1 MTTVGER
8 SSTSA
13 DVGGPAVEAPAHL
26 RRDWTLAVALGELV
40 GFVPPAVTGA
50 TLAALGAPD
59 IALVVGLTV
68 AGAVEGLSVGVAQAT
83 VLRRTLPEVDRRRWV
98 RATALGAAF
107 AWFVGMGGG
116 ALMGSSVAPPLLL
129 LVVMVPAWTA
139 ALLAMGFLQWRVL
152 RETVPHS
159 GRWVPVNAGAWLL
172 GVMIVVVALSAA
184 PNSWPGAVHA
194 VIGVVAAVAMGLTV
208 GALTARTLT
217 RLLAVP
223 PRSVNSGGSDG
234 RPGGN
239 TCHP

>member
-1 MTTVGER
+1 MTTTDR
-8 SSTSA
+8 SGADPTSPEGGA
-13 DVGGPAVEAPAHL
+13 DQGGQARAVHL

-50 TLAALGAPD
+50 TLATLGAPD
-59 IALVVGLTV
+59 VALVLGLTL
-68 AGAVEGLSVGVAQAT
+68 AGALEGLSVGAAQAA
-83 VLRRTLPEVDRRRWV
+83 VLRRHAAGVDGRRWI
-98 RATALGAAF
+98 RATVVGAAF

-116 ALMGSSVAPPLLL
+116 ALMGSSVAPTAVL
-129 LVVMVPAWTA
+129 LVVMVPAWTV

-152 RETVPHS
+152 RDTVPRS

-194 VIGVVAAVAMGLTV
+194 VLGVAAAVAMGLTV

-217 RLLAVP
+217 HLLSHRHAA
-223 PRSVNSGGSDG
+223 
-234 RPGGN
+234 
-239 TCHP
+239 